1 MPRKPKTP
9 AQKRQAKEQRQRE
22 GAATRKQVQEQVA
35 TTLSAK
41 DVRGTVQLH
50 AKPIGFHPV
59 TGEPIYANRG
69 PRPKPEK
76 KR

>member
-1 MPRKPKTP
+1 MTRKPKTP

-22 GAATRKQVQEQVA
+22 GAATRKQVLAKVTEVVGLRA
-35 TTLSAK
+35 TGAI
-41 DVRGTVQLH
+41 D
-50 AKPIGFHPV
+50 KPIGFHPV

>member
-1 MPRKPKTP
+1 MTRKPKTP

-22 GAATRKQVQEQVA
+22 GAATRKQVLAKVTEVVGA
-35 TTLSAK
+35 RASTTS
-41 DVRGTVQLH
+41 D
-50 AKPIGFHPV
+50 KPIGFHPV